1 MNEHHDRKP
10 EECTITFAGDLLCPA
25 ELTECTGGNYEVCFE
40 KIAPYLK
47 KLTLPSLTSKRP
59 LRARICATP

>member
-47 KLTLPSLTSKRP
+47 KADL
-59 LRARICATP
+59 ARR